1 MVYLQLTF
9 TTCIRLVGRLCWILS
24 FDVLVRVMNRVC
36 TCRTRY
42 YKSESSTKFYCALAN
57 ASLTVL
63 RSARSAT
70 VCHRGSFTSLSRKS
84 GMLVSSSYFSVASP
98 TNNSVAAALWLGSV
112 YGATTKR
119 ARNESRVS
127 TLLEDDWKGGHVSL
141 VFRRHEILT
150 YASGGLGGIY
160 RGDCV

>member
-24 FDVLVRVMNRVC
+24 FDVLVREINRVC
-36 TCRTRY
+36 TCRTRGIT
-42 YKSESSTKFYCALAN
+42 SPDPRMMVHCALAN
-57 ASLTVL
+57 ASLTEL

-70 VCHRGSFTSLSRKS
+70 VCHRGSLTSLSRKS

-150 YASGGLGGIY
+150 YAS
-160 RGDCV
+160 